1 MPNYSYYMGY
11 GARDGALH
19 TMAIALT
26 ASGIENF
33 EDAPVRV
40 YFYRSNPTNPP
51 SDLSVVV
58 PNGVVYIATS
68 GDIDAR
74 MKRIIDTIEESV
86 E

>member
-1 MPNYSYYMGY
+1 MPNYSYYKGY
-11 GARDGALH
+11 GPRDEALH
-19 TMAIALT
+19 TMAVALT

-40 YFYRSNPTNPP
+40 YFYKTTPNNPP

-58 PNGVVYIATS
+58 PHGIVYIAAS
-68 GDIDAR
+68 GEIDAKL
-74 MKRIIDTIEESV
+74 KRIIDTIEESA